1 MKKSLNEDNRQ
12 EWKDGMKQFLNK
24 CGGLNMGEG
33 IIWMKLKEHM
43 LKGIPEFYREVLGAW
58 KEFLPTIVYKPEG
71 MKEFLNPLFLN
82 SNILYEEKELYF
94 KQWIAAG
101 IIQVRDV
108 LYEVIDGFIPLQG
121 IIGGIERIGEE
132 VEWRTAKQHFDKIK
146 KEIPKEWIKG
156 RVL

>member
-1 MKKSLNEDNRQ
+1 
-12 EWKDGMKQFLNK
+12 
-24 CGGLNMGEG
+24 
-33 IIWMKLKEHM
+33 
-43 LKGIPEFYREVLGAW
+43 
-58 KEFLPTIVYKPEG
+58 
-71 MKEFLNPLFLN
+71 LFLN

-108 LYEVIDGFIPLQG
+108 LHEVIDGFMLLQG
-121 IIGGIERIGEE
+121 IIGGIEGIGEE

-156 RVL
+156 RGKG